1 MPFKRWPLQRRS
13 AGSEDRIP
21 PLLYLKI
28 QSLLC
33 VRIAGALSELTL
45 NGHQRRIRCSAGIDT
60 RNQSSFF
67 SSCSICFT
75 IVAQAMTGQNVRLPE
90 RDCVIVSSRISFF
103 WNQKVMDTESAL

>member
-1 MPFKRWPLQRRS
+1 MGICRVNWYAIQEMALQRRI

-60 RNQSSFF
+60 RNQSS
-67 SSCSICFT
+67 CFHL
-75 IVAQAMTGQNVRLPE
+75 VAFVLLLLHKQ
-90 RDCVIVSSRISFF
+90 
-103 WNQKVMDTESAL
+103 